1 MIDAEKAQVLTHVL
15 ERAML
20 KAVPDEKIRDEMAF
34 HIADVLRDFLQI
46 SHVIEKAFE
55 KGELSRSDVDA
66 VLSLLLSHWPYH
78 LKGLARLRKRM
89 SAELRGKRQPA
100 HRAPGRK
107 RP

>member
-1 MIDAEKAQVLTHVL
+1 MIDTEKAQVLTHVL

-20 KAVPDEKIRDEMAF
+20 KAVPDDKVRDEMAF

-46 SHVIEKAFE
+46 GPVIDKAFE

-78 LKGLARLRKRM
+78 LKGLARLRTRM
-89 SAELRGKRQPA
+89 EAAPQARRKSAR
-100 HRAPGRK
+100 RK
-107 RP
+107 

>member
-20 KAVPDEKIRDEMAF
+20 KAVPDDKVRDEMAF

-46 SHVIEKAFE
+46 SPVIEKAFE
-55 KGELSRSDVDA
+55 KGELSRGEVDA

-78 LKGLARLRKRM
+78 LKGLARLRKR
-89 SAELRGKRQPA
+89 LDTRPQRKKQPSR
-100 HRAPGRK
+100 RAPRRK
-107 RP
+107 

>member
-1 MIDAEKAQVLTHVL
+1 MMDAEKAQLLTHVL

-20 KAVPDEKIRDEMAF
+20 KAVPDDKVRDEMAF

-46 SHVIEKAFE
+46 GPVIEKAFE

-78 LKGLARLRKRM
+78 LKGLARLRKKLN
-89 SAELRGKRQPA
+89 AEPRGKRRPA
-100 HRAPGRK
+100 RRVPARK
-107 RP
+107 